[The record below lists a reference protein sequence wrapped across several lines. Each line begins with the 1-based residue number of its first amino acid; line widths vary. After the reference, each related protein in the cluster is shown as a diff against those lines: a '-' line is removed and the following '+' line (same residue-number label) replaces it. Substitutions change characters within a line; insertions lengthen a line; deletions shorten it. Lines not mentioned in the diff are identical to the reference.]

1 MKYYETSYEEYIR
14 SSRKYDIHP
23 EIAPIIQNIPLQID
37 ACPNMILYGPSGV
50 GKYTVALRILERF
63 SPSKLKHFKHM
74 MIHSASN
81 TTTSSVKNV
90 DWTIRISDVHYEVD
104 FSLLGCEPKKVWNDT
119 FFQIVDVVS
128 MSKEKAGIILCKN
141 FHTIHNELLEVF
153 YSYIQ
158 HCRLLNFRIVFF
170 FLTEHV
176 SFIPSNIVECSQVLA
191 VSRPKDDA
199 YLRLAEQGATVQHS
213 GSKLTKFENRI
224 SRIGITDGRLKSNAR
239 ENMRLLSKESIMN
252 LKETQYLGLVD
263 TPEQLP
269 KELFNIVCD
278 SIVEQM
284 DEACNKSELMDYAKF
299 RNHLYDI
306 LLYGLDITEC
316 IWYILKHY
324 VDSGQLNETML
335 GDIMPR
341 MHTFLKY
348 YNNNYR
354 PIYHLESIFVYL
366 ITHIYFNPCNP
377 NGRLTESSNSTQPT
391 ISLSTK

>member
-23 EIAPIIQNIPLQID
+23 EMVPIIQQIPQQID
-37 ACPNMILYGPSGV
+37 ACPNIIIYGPSGV

-74 MIHSASN
+74 TIHSSTNAA
-81 TTTSSVKNV
+81 TSSVKNV
-90 DWTIRISDVHYEVD
+90 DWSIRISDIHYEID

-128 MSKEKAGIILCKN
+128 MSKEKAGVILCKN
-141 FHTIHNELLEVF
+141 FHAIHNELLEVF
-153 YSYIQ
+153 YSYMQ

-176 SFIPSNIVECSQVLA
+176 SFIPSNMVECSQVL
-191 VSRPKDDA
+191 SIRRPNDEA
-199 YLRLAEQGATVQHS
+199 YSRLAEQGATVQYS
-213 GSKLTKFENRI
+213 GTKLAKFENRI
-224 SRIGITDGRLKSNAR
+224 SRIGIADGRLKSNAR
-239 ENMRLLSKESIMN
+239 ENMRLLSKEAIMN
-252 LKETQYLGLVD
+252 LKETQYLSLAD
-263 TPEQLP
+263 TPDQLP

-278 SIVEQM
+278 NIVEQM
-284 DEACNKSELMDYAKF
+284 EEAGNQHAPMDYAKF

-324 VDSGQLNETML
+324 VDSGKLSDQSL
-335 GDIMPR
+335 DYIMPR

-366 ITHIYFNPCNP
+366 ITHIYLNPCIP
-377 NGRLTESSNSTQPT
+377 NKMPIESSNSTPMN
-391 ISLSTK
+391 I

>member
-1 MKYYETSYEEYIR
+1 
-14 SSRKYDIHP
+14 
-23 EIAPIIQNIPLQID
+23 
-37 ACPNMILYGPSGV
+37 
-50 GKYTVALRILERF
+50 
-63 SPSKLKHFKHM
+63 
-74 MIHSASN
+74 
-81 TTTSSVKNV
+81 
-90 DWTIRISDVHYEVD
+90 
-104 FSLLGCEPKKVWNDT
+104 
-119 FFQIVDVVS
+119 

-153 YSYIQ
+153 YSYMQ

-176 SFIPSNIVECSQVLA
+176 SFIPSNMVECSQVL
-191 VSRPKDDA
+191 SLRRPNDEA
-199 YLRLAEQGATVQHS
+199 YFRLAEQGATTQHS
-213 GSKLTKFENRI
+213 GTKLTKFENRI
-224 SRIGITDGRLKSNAR
+224 SRIGIADGRLKANAK

-252 LKETQYLGLVD
+252 LKETQYLALAD

-278 SIVEQM
+278 NIVEQM
-284 DEACNKSELMDYAKF
+284 DEAGNHHAPMDYAKF

-366 ITHIYFNPCNP
+366 ITHIYFNQCIP
-377 NGRLTESSNSTQPT
+377 NKMPIESSNSNPMN
-391 ISLSTK
+391 I

>member
-23 EIAPIIQNIPLQID
+23 EIVPLIQKIPQQID
-37 ACPNMILYGPSGV
+37 GCPNMILYGPSGV
-50 GKYTVALRILERF
+50 GKYTVALRILETF

-74 MIHSASN
+74 TIHSGSN
-81 TTTSSVKNV
+81 ATTYSVKNV
-90 DWTIRISDVHYEVD
+90 EWSIRISDIHYEVD
-104 FSLLGCEPKKVWNDT
+104 FALLGCEPKKVWNDT
-119 FFQIVDVVS
+119 FFQIIDVVS
-128 MSKEKAGIILCKN
+128 MSKEKAGVILCKN
-141 FHTIHNELLEVF
+141 FHNIHNELLEVF
-153 YSYIQ
+153 YSYMQ
-158 HCRLLNFRIVFF
+158 HCRLLNFHIMFF

-176 SFIPSNIVECSQVLA
+176 SFIPSNIVECSQILA
-191 VSRPKDDA
+191 IRRPNDEA
-199 YLRLAEQGATVQHS
+199 YVRLAEQGAVIQHS
-213 GSKLTKFENRI
+213 GSKLSKFENRI
-224 SRIGITDGRLKSNAR
+224 SRIGIADGRLKSNAR
-239 ENMRLLSKESIMN
+239 EHMRVLSKEAIMN
-252 LKETQYLGLVD
+252 LKETQYLALAD

-284 DEACNKSELMDYAKF
+284 DAAGNTSELMDYAKF

-324 VDSGQLNETML
+324 VDSGQLRETML
-335 GDIMPR
+335 GGIMPR
-341 MHTFLKY
+341 IHTFLKY

-366 ITHIYFNPCNP
+366 IRHIYFNSCNP
-377 NGRLTESSNSTQPT
+377 NEMPIESSNLTSTN
-391 ISLSTK
+391 I